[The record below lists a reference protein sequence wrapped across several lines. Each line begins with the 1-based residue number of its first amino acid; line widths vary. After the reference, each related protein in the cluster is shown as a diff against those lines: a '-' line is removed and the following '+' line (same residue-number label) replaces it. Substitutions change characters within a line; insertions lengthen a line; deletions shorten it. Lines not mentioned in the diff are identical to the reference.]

1 MYSTLLVQLKL
12 GMNAFPVLVWTLAKH
27 GILRKVDTF
36 KSPDTDLKRY
46 FLGSE
51 TVNTNATVQTCEGDV
66 M

>member
-12 GMNAFPVLVWTLAKH
+12 GMNAFPVLVWTSAKH
-27 GILRKVDTF
+27 GILCKV
-36 KSPDTDLKRY
+36 DLKRY

-51 TVNTNATVQTCEGDV
+51 TVNTNATVQTCEGAV